1 MANTFTFTFWCL
13 LGRGDVDYL
22 NISLVG
28 GGGKADLRP
37 PRPPDFLDGEPHT
50 YPCDRQP
57 CLVLVEEAGIR
68 VVLQGESFV
77 CLRRFL
83 VLKPVLVEGVF
94 SFFSIVYFPGFIWGY
109 LSCPIYW
116 STVL

>member
-1 MANTFTFTFWCL
+1 MSSLMDFC
-13 LGRGDVDYL
+13 D
-22 NISLVG
+22 NIKLINI
-28 GGGKADLRP
+28 
-37 PRPPDFLDGEPHT
+37 H
-50 YPCDRQP
+50 
-57 CLVLVEEAGIR
+57 VLVEEAGIR

-77 CLRRFL
+77 CLSRFL